1 MVTTVQAQRISF
13 KTLFKIIYIG
23 NLIFPSLLLVLLSL
37 LSFFGFEVLKFDGAY
52 LTGTDGLFK
61 GLITL
66 PFMFLFALIWS
77 VFFWVSY
84 TISLWIYSRWR
95 PMNLS
100 FVTVDGHDLNEDS
113 E

>member
-13 KTLFKIIYIG
+13 KTLFKILYIG

-37 LSFFGFEVLKFDGAY
+37 LSFFGFEVLKFDGVY

-84 TISLWIYSRWR
+84 MISLWIYSKWR
-95 PMNLS
+95 PMSLS
-100 FVTVDGHDLNEDS
+100 FADIHGDDLNKDS
-113 E
+113 K